1 MLAGVPSDIAEN
13 GTTTGAL
20 RRCRTWFP
28 PCDTASSLREPC
40 SWSSFFEEPV
50 MEPSEA
56 EAPPRTDIED
66 HETVYRNFVRGTTYV
81 AIAIPILLMVL
92 LYWTR

>member
-1 MLAGVPSDIAEN
+1 
-13 GTTTGAL
+13 
-20 RRCRTWFP
+20 
-28 PCDTASSLREPC
+28 
-40 SWSSFFEEPV
+40 

-56 EAPPRTDIED
+56 EAPPRSDIED